1 MNVCDP
7 ILSGLRARLTL
18 RVLRQLAL
26 FGFLFISSGA
36 YAISVTTSPVTM
48 LSDGTGRFTISWT
61 GAGYTS
67 TVEESTDGG
76 SSWATAATGYNNSG
90 SVTFTRAPGIWR
102 YRIKYCNFV
111 GPNQTFTCQYT
122 TTYSF
127 SVLTPPEAPTFAS
140 LLRTSAS
147 STFTVGAS
155 WPSTATRF
163 EWQERQDGGA
173 WTDLPYTAS
182 GFERSGRVS
191 GVWGYRVRACNE
203 AGCSA
208 FSLEMVM
215 YVAIAP
221 GVPVSLS
228 VPGGTYGSYTV
239 SWGAASGSV
248 TAYDL
253 DIRKDSGS
261 YSDRYDGN
269 SLSTAASVSETGT
282 YYFRVRACRT
292 TVTYTNCSDWRISPG
307 MAASLPPVPGSFTA
321 PAANTSGAYAVSWG
335 GISGVDRYTLQER
348 IGSRNWTT
356 VQDTAATSRSFSGK
370 GNSRY
375 SYRVRSCAAVG
386 CSAYTASQTVNV
398 TRARTGAATE
408 TVYEY
413 DALGRLQFIGDSLNS
428 NRDFDYDSA
437 GNRTAVFES
446 VVNEDE
452 DPVEE

>member
-1 MNVCDP
+1 MLLG
-7 ILSGLRARLTL
+7 LSRAS
-18 RVLRQLAL
+18 RVLFITRIFRCIWLL
-26 FGFLFISSGA
+26 VFLFVSNWA

-48 LSDGTGRFTISWT
+48 LPDGTGYFTISWT

-67 TVEESTDGG
+67 SVEQSTDGG
-76 SSWATAATGYNNSG
+76 SSWTTAATGYNNSG
-90 SVTFTRAPGIWR
+90 SVTFTRGPGIWR
-102 YRIKYCNFV
+102 YRIKDCTFV
-111 GPNQTFTCQYT
+111 GPSQTFTCQYT

-127 SVLTPPEAPTFAS
+127 AVGSPPAAPTFDT
-140 LLRTSAS
+140 LIRTSGS
-147 STFTVGAS
+147 STFYVGAN

-163 EWQERQDGGA
+163 EWQERKDGGA
-173 WTDLPYTAS
+173 WTNLSFT
-182 GFERSGRVS
+182 VS
-191 GVWGYRVRACNE
+191 GSELTGRDNGSWGYQVRACNDF
-203 AGCSA
+203 GCS
-208 FSLEMVM
+208 SYSSEMVV

-221 GVPVSLS
+221 GVPASIS

-253 DIRKDSGS
+253 DIRKDSGG
-261 YSDRYDGN
+261 YSDLYEG
-269 SLSTAASVSETGT
+269 SLQTRTLSVSATGT

-375 SYRVRSCAAVG
+375 SYRVRACAAVG
-386 CSAYTASQTVNV
+386 CSAYTAAQTVNV

-446 VVNEDE
+446 VVNEGE